1 MTSWISFHSSLIRC
15 ILRRME
21 SYGEYK
27 KMVWPIN
34 EMSVQGRHFNI
45 VLLCAHVRDPFFVEP
60 YFFLSFCGTLV

>member
-1 MTSWISFHSSLIRC
+1 
-15 ILRRME
+15 ME

-45 VLLCAHVRDPFFVEP
+45 VSLCAHVRDSFFVEP
-60 YFFLSFCGTLV
+60 YFFFKFLWYLILRNKDPLK